1 MELIY
6 KYFPDLNSEQV
17 SQFQKLYD
25 LYVEWNSKINVI
37 SRKDIDQLY
46 EKHVLHSLAIAKFIT
61 FLPGSRVLDI
71 GTGGGFPTIPLA
83 ILFPQVEFVAV
94 DSIAKKIKV
103 VTEISNAISL
113 VNVQPCW
120 QRVETI
126 EGKFDFV
133 VSRAVAPLIELYQWA
148 GQKISDKNFHELKNG
163 FICLKGA
170 DLAEEKQVF
179 LNTHKKYKIEEV
191 FISQYFEEEFFTS
204 KSILYVHKT

>member
-113 VNVQPCW
+113 VNVQPCR

-126 EGKFDFV
+126 EG
-133 VSRAVAPLIELYQWA
+133 
-148 GQKISDKNFHELKNG
+148 
-163 FICLKGA
+163 
-170 DLAEEKQVF
+170 
-179 LNTHKKYKIEEV
+179 
-191 FISQYFEEEFFTS
+191 
-204 KSILYVHKT
+204 